1 MDLLPTYSSESDEEQ
16 VILPTSTQDI
26 VNLLPNDPRRKST
39 DIDQFKK
46 TTEINNP
53 KAISNWNQ
61 RWNLNLHGSNIPK
74 ETVHG
79 RQSFPKPDTVR
90 GLVSEAQVHTADCS
104 LNFCYEFN
112 FIYIYTQKSVR
123 ISLKN
128 IIVL

>member
-1 MDLLPTYSSESDEEQ
+1 MDLLPTYNSDSDEEEQ

-26 VNLLPNDPRRKST
+26 VKLLPNDPRRKST

-61 RWNLNLHGSNIPK
+61 RWNLNLHGSNISK
-74 ETVHG
+74 KTVHG

-90 GLVSEAQVHTADCS
+90 GLVSEAQVHTADVS
-104 LNFCYEFN
+104 EGRKA
-112 FIYIYTQKSVR
+112 I
-123 ISLKN
+123 
-128 IIVL
+128 